1 MTNDE
6 LLSKT
11 ISYLRFPLTVGV
23 VFIHFN
29 IAKDVFS
36 MQGVKYGLN
45 NADWYYFVI
54 NFFSD
59 VLPRVGVP
67 LFFLI
72 SGFLFFYRKEFNTT
86 IYKKKISNRMV
97 TLVLPYFLWNIVAI
111 LITLFHQL
119 PFLSSVFPNAGKT
132 NVIISPVRLF
142 YTFFANYIN
151 EGIFVTPDI
160 GGGISELSQDPYPID
175 GPMWYVR
182 DLIVMVILSPVIY
195 YFIKKTGK
203 LGVAILGLS
212 WFFIR
217 PLLGFGYLTM
227 FLTASF
233 FFSMG
238 AYFSIKRINFVNY
251 MRKMKYSP
259 FLYLFICVA
268 DTLTKR
274 TEYNFF
280 IHNVGILAGVVSVVV
295 IVSLLIEKKW
305 VKVSNTLA
313 NGSFFVYAL
322 HILIIHDIA
331 KLMFK
336 ILHLED
342 NTYSMLFLYFAVPI
356 ITTIVCVFVY
366 VSLKRFCPRVCSLL
380 TGGR

>member
-97 TLVLPYFLWNIVAI
+97 TLVLPYFLWNLVAI

-160 GGGISELSQDPYPID
+160 GGGDFRVKS
-175 GPMWYVR
+175 R
-182 DLIVMVILSPVIY
+182 
-195 YFIKKTGK
+195 
-203 LGVAILGLS
+203 
-212 WFFIR
+212 
-217 PLLGFGYLTM
+217 
-227 FLTASF
+227 
-233 FFSMG
+233 
-238 AYFSIKRINFVNY
+238 
-251 MRKMKYSP
+251 
-259 FLYLFICVA
+259 
-268 DTLTKR
+268 
-274 TEYNFF
+274 
-280 IHNVGILAGVVSVVV
+280 
-295 IVSLLIEKKW
+295 SLPHRW
-305 VKVSNTLA
+305 SHV
-313 NGSFFVYAL
+313 
-322 HILIIHDIA
+322 
-331 KLMFK
+331 
-336 ILHLED
+336 
-342 NTYSMLFLYFAVPI
+342 
-356 ITTIVCVFVY
+356 
-366 VSLKRFCPRVCSLL
+366 VCS
-380 TGGR
+380 